1 MIGDDTPAIFRD
13 PLPEAVD
20 VAVIGAGIAGT
31 ATAWFLAR
39 AGVSVLL
46 CEKGRAA
53 GEQSSRNW
61 G

>member
-46 CEKGRAA
+46 CE
-53 GEQSSRNW
+53 
-61 G
+61 